1 MELILKFFILVGLL
15 LGAILF
21 FVKRVF
27 DTSKQKAIDSL
38 NDEISKANA
47 KQAELSRK
55 IKDAD
60 EELEKRKI
68 EVKELTDK
76 LRQEADEEIKAERD
90 KTVSKAREE
99 GEEIITKAQNAK
111 DKIRQ
116 EIQADFDVKLINFSM
131 EILNE
136 ILSENAKGALNE
148 VLISEFLSNLEDTD
162 MSRIDD
168 KIKSIDVI
176 TVAALDA
183 KGKEKLTDIISKK
196 MNRKIDVKLVTDP
209 KIGGGVLLK
218 FGSMALDG
226 SIKKS
231 ILEKGLALQK
241 QATVDL

>member
-21 FVKRVF
+21 FVKRSF
-27 DTSKQKAIDSL
+27 DMSKQKAIDSL

-60 EELEKRKI
+60 EQLEKRKI

-76 LRQEADEEIKAERD
+76 LRQEAEEEMKAERD

-116 EIQADFDVKLINFSM
+116 EIQAEFDVKLINFSM
-131 EILNE
+131 EILNK
-136 ILSENAKGALNE
+136 ILSEKAKGALSE
-148 VLISEFLSNLEDTD
+148 VLINEFLSNLEETD

-168 KIKSIDVI
+168 KIKSVDV
-176 TVAALDA
+176 VAVSQI
-183 KGKEKLTDIISKK
+183 KVKEKERLTAVILKK
-196 MNRKIDVKLVTDP
+196 MNRKIDINFVTDE

-241 QATVDL
+241 QAASDF